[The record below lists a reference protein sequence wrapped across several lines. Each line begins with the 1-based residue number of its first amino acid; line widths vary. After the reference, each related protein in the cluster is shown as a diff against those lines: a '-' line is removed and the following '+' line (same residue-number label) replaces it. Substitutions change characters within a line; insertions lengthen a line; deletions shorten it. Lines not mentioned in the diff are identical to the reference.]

1 MTFVLTVEMAWM
13 IFILGWIVFFFPV
26 VVDLGS
32 YNKSAFVTIVGF
44 TILAAFPFL
53 LISAMATPNIINS
66 DIFDT
71 CQNKASLSDYSTD
84 QLENAYEYYESKD
97 IYLDYLYNEIEYRK
111 SMQYRDN
118 KNLRNHGKIH
128 KNFTERN
135 YLSRGK

>member
-13 IFILGWIVFFFPV
+13 VFILGWIVVLFPIV
-26 VVDLGS
+26 TKMES
-32 YNKSAFVTIVGF
+32 YNTCMCISIIGF
-44 TILAAFPFL
+44 ILLAMFPFL
-53 LISAMATPNIINS
+53 LISAMAPTNINS

-71 CQNKASLSDYSTD
+71 CQNKASLSDYSID

-118 KNLRNHGKIH
+118 KNLRNHG
-128 KNFTERN
+128 
-135 YLSRGK
+135 